1 MEIKTKIDKYNLTKL
16 KSFCTAKKT
25 TPTEALADMEVPW
38 WHWLEML
45 NPHLAAAAP
54 ENCPDPA
61 KNSHEQK
68 VDLCHV
74 NPLRFR

>member
-1 MEIKTKIDKYNLTKL
+1 MSLLGRSISELIFNSVCLL
-16 KSFCTAKKT
+16 PRS
-25 TPTEALADMEVPW
+25 PTEALADMEVPW

>member
-1 MEIKTKIDKYNLTKL
+1 MSLLGRSVSELVFNSVCLL
-16 KSFCTAKKT
+16 PRSL
-25 TPTEALADMEVPW
+25 TEALADMEVPRW
-38 WHWLEML
+38 NWLGML

-68 VDLCHV
+68 VDLCRV
-74 NPLRFR
+74 KPLRFR